1 MRERFQGRSRFAN
14 VVSLLALF
22 VALGGSAYAGVQI
35 GSGKITNNSVKSI
48 DVRNQTLRGID
59 VRDETLRGTHIQ
71 ESTLTGVDRCP
82 PTAPERS
89 GDICFSA
96 ENAAT
101 TWDGAI
107 RACAAL
113 GLRAPSIGEALLL
126 FRQAPNG
133 ETWTDQIGDINPG
146 NSRVLVIKG
155 AADTGPFAV
164 ASGSSHVYRCVASPG
179 A

>member
-1 MRERFQGRSRFAN
+1 MGKRFRGRLTFAN

-22 VALGGSAYAGVQI
+22 VALGGGAYAAAQL
-35 GSGKITNNSVKSI
+35 GSGAIKDNSI
-48 DVRNQTLRGID
+48 RGLDVRDGSLKGID
-59 VRDETLRGTHIQ
+59 VKDESLRGADIV
-71 ESTLTGVDRCP
+71 ESTLAGVDRCP
-82 PTAPERS
+82 ASAPNRS
-89 GDICFSA
+89 GDVCFSGEQSA
-96 ENAAT
+96 S

-113 GLRAPSIGEALLL
+113 GLRAPGVGEALLL

-155 AADTGPFAV
+155 VADTGPFAA
-164 ASGSSHVYRCVASPG
+164 ASGSNHAFRCVATPG
-179 A
+179 S

>member
-1 MRERFQGRSRFAN
+1 MRKRFQGRSSFAN

-35 GSGKITNNSVKSI
+35 GSGKIRNDSIKSI
-48 DVRNQTLRGID
+48 DVRNDTLRGID
-59 VRDETLRGTHIQ
+59 IR
-71 ESTLTGVDRCP
+71 ESSLTGVDRCP

-113 GLRAPSIGEALLL
+113 GLRAPGIGEALLL

-133 ETWTDQIGDINPG
+133 ETWTDQIGDINPS

-155 AADTGPFAV
+155 AADTGPFA
-164 ASGSSHVYRCVASPG
+164 APSGSSHVFRCVASPG

>member
-1 MRERFQGRSRFAN
+1 MRTRFRDRFTFAN

-22 VALGGSAYAGVQI
+22 LALGGSAYAAAQF
-35 GSGKITNNSVKSI
+35 GSGKIKNDSIKSI
-48 DVRNQTLRGID
+48 DVRDDTLRGID
-59 VRDETLRGTHIQ
+59 IR
-71 ESTLTGVDRCP
+71 ESSLTGVDRCP
-82 PTAPERS
+82 ATAPNRS
-89 GDICFSA
+89 GDICFSN
-96 ENAAT
+96 EQPAT

-113 GLRAPSIGEALLL
+113 GLRAPGVGEALLL

-155 AADTGPFAV
+155 ATDTGPFA
-164 ASGSSHVYRCVASPG
+164 APSGSSHAFRCVASPG